1 VSVARSTLGEKP
13 GSRPGGK
20 AKPAF
25 RLPVR
30 TLVTSTA
37 FPPLKAGHAVVLD
50 RMFRQIHP
58 DDYRIVHFDEFM
70 DHEKLEEGWPA
81 LPAKT
86 FRYPMQWWHWAPSY
100 PLSYVRRIR
109 DLAGVIGG
117 SARTLARI
125 CSDEDCKVIVA
136 TTGSLPRLPAAVLAG
151 RLARVPV
158 VLLIWDIW
166 RFMEV
171 EPLHRFIAQG
181 LEPAVLRGAA
191 AVVVPNEMA
200 AEQVARLCGVQ
211 PEIIRLPVD
220 DAAFADQD
228 IQNPPRSAANDF
240 RLVFTG
246 QVYISMTEPYKRLL
260 SALDQPG
267 MENVSLDIFGPQ
279 KKEWLQGIGL
289 EGRYECHGFITT
301 PELYSVQ
308 RSADALFLALAFEGQ
323 HKNLV
328 YSSSTSK
335 LPDYLASGRPIIV
348 HAPPGSFP
356 AWYVRRHE
364 CGLVVDTPDVMAL
377 ARAIA
382 MLRDDDALRLRLGRN
397 AMIRA
402 RTDFSIAA
410 AQQRLADLLVN
421 VTRGHV

>member
-1 VSVARSTLGEKP
+1 VSVAQRPPRDNLDSL
-13 GSRPGGK
+13 PGGK

-86 FRYPMQWWHWAPSY
+86 FRYPAQWWHWPPSY
-100 PLSYVRRIR
+100 PLVHVRQFR
-109 DLAGVIGG
+109 DLASIVGG

-125 CSDEDCKVIVA
+125 CSEEDCKAIVV

-171 EPLHRFIAQG
+171 QPINRFIAQS

-220 DAAFADQD
+220 DAAIDDQEVQD
-228 IQNPPRSAANDF
+228 RSRSASNEF
-240 RLVFTG
+240 KLVFTG
-246 QVYISMTEPYKRLL
+246 QVYISMPEPYKRLL

-323 HKNLV
+323 HKDLV

-364 CGLVVDTPDVMAL
+364 CGLVVDTPDVTAL

-382 MLRDDDALRLRLGRN
+382 LLRDDEALRQRLGRN
-397 AMIRA
+397 AMVRA

-410 AQQRLADLLVN
+410 AQQRLADLLVK
-421 VTRGHV
+421 VTRGGV